1 MQEEDETSPV
11 FLFEMSVD
19 ALFML
24 DIIFNFF
31 TAYTDPTTGLTVSSP
46 KKIAT
51 KYVHVL
57 LKSYFTKRSQ
67 LLIISDHLF
76 FSFF

>member
-1 MQEEDETSPV
+1 MQEEDVTGPV
-11 FLFEMSVD
+11 FLFEMLVD

-51 KYVHVL
+51 RYVM
-57 LKSYFTKRSQ
+57 SY
-67 LLIISDHLF
+67 
-76 FSFF
+76 

>member
-1 MQEEDETSPV
+1 MQEEDVTSPV
-11 FLFEMSVD
+11 FLFEMLVD

-51 KYVHVL
+51 RYVM
-57 LKSYFTKRSQ
+57 SFEISFTKEMICS
-67 LLIISDHLF
+67 LF
-76 FSFF
+76 LTFLRFIV